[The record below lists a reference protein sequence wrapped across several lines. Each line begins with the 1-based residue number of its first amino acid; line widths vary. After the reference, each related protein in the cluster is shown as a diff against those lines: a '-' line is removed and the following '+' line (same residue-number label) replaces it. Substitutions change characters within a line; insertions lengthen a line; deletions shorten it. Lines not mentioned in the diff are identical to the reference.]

1 MRSAGEWPVAR
12 RIDTRRLILEPL
24 RVAHADA
31 MVSVLADDALYE
43 YTGGAPPTLEELR
56 ARYARQVCGSSPGR
70 TYGWLN
76 WLVREREYG
85 GTVGAVQATLSRKQH
100 EMVAEVAWLIG
111 ISYQRRGYA
120 TEAAEAMVAWLGHND
135 VVVVAAQISP
145 RHAASVAVAE
155 RLGLTATSTVIDG
168 ETRWTRRRA

>member
-76 WLVREREYG
+76 WIVREREYG

-111 ISYQRRGYA
+111 ISYQRR
-120 TEAAEAMVAWLGHND
+120 AWLGHND